1 MRVHCYIPTLFRLR
15 VLPHSLR
22 SSRQPAFN
30 IDQLNKPK
38 HSAEDRRGSPSS
50 PLCAAEFNSNRV
62 ASKIQPDSG
71 SPSDFDFERNGSNST
86 VKRPFSSVS
95 PSMENE
101 PDAKRMAAAVAAA
114 AAAAAANAADP
125 FGALRSPG
133 MQGRGPMMG
142 MPAASMMNLGPIST
156 EEVAVPDKMVG
167 LIIGRGGE
175 QISRLQAESGAKI
188 QMAPDSAGL
197 PDRTCTITG
206 SREAIGRARELI
218 NNIVQT
224 RGGPRDAGPPSVESL
239 GGQHNVGIDLTLAP
253 NVEVMIP
260 GPKVGLI
267 IGKGGETIKQLQER
281 SGTRMVVVQDGP
293 QQENEKPLR
302 IYGDPQKVEHAKQLV
317 YDLIAEKEM
326 EVSAFS
332 RGQRF
337 GSYGGGGPQQTIE
350 VAVPRSAVGVVI
362 GKNGEMIKK
371 IQNETG
377 ARVQFQQGRDDNPEE
392 RMCALTGTMN
402 QIEDARQRIEEL
414 IESVLARDSQMGRG
428 RGRTG
433 GGSTGGS
440 SMNGAPYGRS
450 PGGGSST
457 GGGWGEYGPGVGRS
471 GGPSIGMARNGQ
483 DKVEYQF
490 LVPSTKTGIIIG
502 KGGETI
508 KQINQQSGAFCELD
522 RRPPPNPNEKIFI
535 IRGSHEQVE
544 LAKRMISEKLGLGP
558 MGAPPAQGY
567 PMGQNQNAGA
577 YAAQGWGAAAYQQWP
592 GQPNDPSKADPNA
605 ANAAAWAAY
614 YQQQQFYQQPGSGAP
629 SAQSGNPGQP
639 EGNSGSVPVNPQT
652 GQPDYTAQWI
662 QYYRSI
668 GAMKDAEALEQQLKA
683 SKEIVLQGM
692 GNPAVSA
699 APAAAPAAAPTQDYS
714 AQWAAYYRSI
724 GKIGEAEAI
733 EAQARMKQSGQGG
746 QGPGQAGSAAQ
757 YGAYPG
763 AGSGGSAAAAAG
775 YYGGQPGGGQ
785 PQGGAAAYGYQGYGG
800 YGQAPSDGQ

>member
-326 EVSAFS
+326 EVSA
-332 RGQRF
+332 
-337 GSYGGGGPQQTIE
+337 
-350 VAVPRSAVGVVI
+350 
-362 GKNGEMIKK
+362 
-371 IQNETG
+371 
-377 ARVQFQQGRDDNPEE
+377 
-392 RMCALTGTMN
+392 
-402 QIEDARQRIEEL
+402 
-414 IESVLARDSQMGRG
+414 RDSQMGRG

-683 SKEIVLQGM
+683 SKGM

>member
-1 MRVHCYIPTLFRLR
+1 MRFLLVDIGHSFCFFIPQPSQNDSPFDNRSTTKRLHIFYTNKHWCSCNVIDLGVTFWR
-15 VLPHSLR
+15 PCLPPL
-22 SSRQPAFN
+22 
-30 IDQLNKPK
+30 L
-38 HSAEDRRGSPSS
+38 SPSLSSEPSLLKS
-50 PLCAAEFNSNRV
+50 PHPFPTKLANQTRLSVLLFLKLLEPILHSGQQPSFNASFDIVV

-326 EVSAFS
+326 EVS
-332 RGQRF
+332 
-337 GSYGGGGPQQTIE
+337 
-350 VAVPRSAVGVVI
+350 
-362 GKNGEMIKK
+362 GES
-371 IQNETG
+371 Q
-377 ARVQFQQGRDDNPEE
+377 
-392 RMCALTGTMN
+392 
-402 QIEDARQRIEEL
+402 
-414 IESVLARDSQMGRG
+414 ARDSQMGRG
-428 RGRTG
+428 RGRT

-683 SKEIVLQGM
+683 SKGM

>member
-1 MRVHCYIPTLFRLR
+1 MGDSVVVTTAQNN
-15 VLPHSLR
+15 SQN
-22 SSRQPAFN
+22 SAF
-30 IDQLNKPK
+30 D
-38 HSAEDRRGSPSS
+38 
-50 PLCAAEFNSNRV
+50 AAVQRAREV
-62 ASKIQPDSG
+62 ASKIQPGSA
-71 SPSDFDFERNGSNST
+71 SPSEDFERNGSSST

-218 NNIVQT
+218 MNIVQT

-239 GGQHNVGIDLTLAP
+239 GGQHSVSIDLTLAP

-326 EVSAFS
+326 EVS
-332 RGQRF
+332 
-337 GSYGGGGPQQTIE
+337 

-414 IESVLARDSQMGRG
+414 IESVLSQARDSQMGRG
-428 RGRTG
+428 RGRT

-457 GGGWGEYGPGVGRS
+457 GGGGWGEYGPGVGRS
-471 GGPSIGMARNGQ
+471 GPSMGMARNGQ

-558 MGAPPAQGY
+558 MGAPPTQGY

-683 SKEIVLQGM
+683 SKGM
-692 GNPAVSA
+692 GNAAVSA

-733 EAQARMKQSGQGG
+733 EAQARLKQSAQGG

>member
-1 MRVHCYIPTLFRLR
+1 MGD
-15 VLPHSLR
+15 
-22 SSRQPAFN
+22 SSVVVSTGQNSSQNSAFA
-30 IDQLNKPK
+30 DAVQRAKQL
-38 HSAEDRRGSPSS
+38 
-50 PLCAAEFNSNRV
+50 
-62 ASKIQPDSG
+62 ASKIQPG
-71 SPSDFDFERNGSNST
+71 PESPTESFDRNESSITT
-86 VKRPFSSVS
+86 VKRPFCSLS
-95 PSMENE
+95 PPMENE
-101 PDAKRMAAAVAAA
+101 PDSKRIAAAVAAA
-114 AAAAAANAADP
+114 AAAAAVNSDP

-133 MQGRGPMMG
+133 MPGRMMSMPAGMMG
-142 MPAASMMNLGPIST
+142 GLGPVST

-206 SREAIGRARELI
+206 SREAIARARELI
-218 NNIVQT
+218 MNIVQT

-239 GGQHNVGIDLTLAP
+239 SGQLNVGIDLTLAP

-392 RMCALTGTMN
+392 RMCALTGTMI

-414 IESVLARDSQMGRG
+414 IESARDSQMGRG

-433 GGSTGGS
+433 SG
-440 SMNGAPYGRS
+440 MNGAPYGRS
-450 PGGGSST
+450 PGGGST
-457 GGGWGEYGPGVGRS
+457 GGWGEYGPGPGRPS
-471 GGPSIGMARNGQ
+471 GPSMGGMARNGQ
-483 DKVEYQF
+483 EKVEYQF

-522 RRPPPNPNEKIFI
+522 RRPPPNPSEKIFI
-535 IRGSHEQVE
+535 IRGSHDQVE
-544 LAKRMISEKLGLGP
+544 LAKRMISEKLGLDSVMNSQGP
-558 MGAPPAQGY
+558 MGAPPTQY
-567 PMGQNQNAGA
+567 PLGQSQNPAA
-577 YAAQGWGAAAYQQWP
+577 YAAQGWSAAAAYQQQWP
-592 GQPNDPSKADPNA
+592 GQQNDPSKTDP
-605 ANAAAWAAY
+605 NAAAWAAY
-614 YQQQQFYQQPGSGAP
+614 YQQQQYFQQSGSGAP
-629 SAQSGNPGQP
+629 SAQQPGTPGQP

-668 GAMKDAEALEQQLKA
+668 GAMKDAEVLEQQLKGN
-683 SKEIVLQGM
+683 KGM
-692 GNPAVSA
+692 GSTAVPA
-699 APAAAPAAAPTQDYS
+699 APGAAQAAAPTQDYS
-714 AQWAAYYRSI
+714 AQWAAYYRSM

-733 EAQARMKQSGQGG
+733 EAQARLKQGGQGG
-746 QGPGQAGSAAQ
+746 QGPGQAGSAAAQ

-763 AGSGGSAAAAAG
+763 AGSGGSAAAAG
-775 YYGGQPGGGQ
+775 YYGAQPGGGQ
-785 PQGGAAAYGYQGYGG
+785 PQGGAAAYGYQGYGA

>member
-1 MRVHCYIPTLFRLR
+1 MEVSTGQNSIQN
-15 VLPHSLR
+15 
-22 SSRQPAFN
+22 SSFADAVQRAK
-30 IDQLNKPK
+30 QL
-38 HSAEDRRGSPSS
+38 
-50 PLCAAEFNSNRV
+50 
-62 ASKIQPDSG
+62 ASKIQSDSG
-71 SPSDFDFERNGSNST
+71 SPSRDAIERNGSSSSSAT
-86 VKRPFSSVS
+86 VKRPYSSLS
-95 PSMENE
+95 PPMESE

-114 AAAAAANAADP
+114 AAAAAAAANADA
-125 FGALRSPG
+125 FGSLRSPG
-133 MQGRGPMMG
+133 GMAGRGPGGG
-142 MPAASMMNLGPIST
+142 MAGMAGMAGATMIGLGPVSS
-156 EEVAVPDKMVG
+156 EEIAVPDKMVG

-197 PDRTCTITG
+197 SDRTCTITG
-206 SREAIGRARELI
+206 SRESIARARDLI
-218 NNIVQT
+218 MNIVQT
-224 RGGPRDAGPPSVESL
+224 RGGPRDNGPPSVESL
-239 GGQHNVGIDLTLAP
+239 TGQHSVSIDLTLAP
-253 NVEVMIP
+253 HVEVMIP

-302 IYGDPQKVEHAKQLV
+302 IYGDPLKVEHAKQLV

-326 EVSAFS
+326 EVSTYN
-332 RGQRF
+332 RTQRF

-362 GKNGEMIKK
+362 GKNGDMIKK

-377 ARVQFQQGRDDNPEE
+377 ARVQFQQGRDDNPDE

-414 IESVLARDSQMGRG
+414 IESARDSQMGRG

-433 GGSTGGS
+433 GGMGGMGS
-440 SMNGAPYGRS
+440 AGAGGMNGAPYGRS
-450 PGGGSST
+450 PGGGSSS
-457 GGGWGEYGPGVGRS
+457 GGGAGGGGGGGGSGGGGGGGAGQWGEYAASGRS
-471 GGPSIGMARNGQ
+471 SSGVMGGMARNGQ

-502 KGGETI
+502 KGGDTI

-535 IRGSHEQVE
+535 IRGSHEQVD

-558 MGAPPAQGY
+558 MGAPPSQY
-567 PMGQNQNAGA
+567 PLGQSQSAGA

-592 GQPNDPSKADPNA
+592 GQQSDPSKTDP
-605 ANAAAWAAY
+605 NAAAWAAY
-614 YQQQQFYQQPGSGAP
+614 YQQQQYFQQPGGGAASGQQP
-629 SAQSGNPGQP
+629 GTPGQP
-639 EGNSGSVPVNPQT
+639 EANSGSVPVNPQT

-668 GAMKDAEALEQQLKA
+668 GAMKDAEALEQQLKVT
-683 SKEIVLQGM
+683 KGM
-692 GNPAVSA
+692 AGSAVS
-699 APAAAPAAAPTQDYS
+699 APAAAPAATPAQDYS

-724 GKIGEAEAI
+724 GKIQEAEAI
-733 EAQARMKQSGQGG
+733 EAQARLKQSTQGG
-746 QGPGQAGSAAQ
+746 QGPGQATSAAAQ
-757 YGAYPG
+757 YGGYPG
-763 AGSGGSAAAAAG
+763 AGSGGSAAAAG
-775 YYGGQPGGGQ
+775 YYGGQPGAGQ
-785 PQGGAAAYGYQGYGG
+785 PQGGAAAYGYQGYGA
-800 YGQAPSDGQ
+800 YGQAPSEGQ

>member
-1 MRVHCYIPTLFRLR
+1 MRFLLVDIGHSFCFFIPQPSQNDSPFDNRSTTKRLHIFYTNKHWCSCNVIDLGVTFWR
-15 VLPHSLR
+15 PCLPPL
-22 SSRQPAFN
+22 
-30 IDQLNKPK
+30 L
-38 HSAEDRRGSPSS
+38 SPSLSSEPSLLKS
-50 PLCAAEFNSNRV
+50 PHPFPTKLANQTRLSVLLFLKLLEPILHSGQQPSFNASFDIVV

-326 EVSAFS
+326 EVSA
-332 RGQRF
+332 
-337 GSYGGGGPQQTIE
+337 
-350 VAVPRSAVGVVI
+350 
-362 GKNGEMIKK
+362 
-371 IQNETG
+371 
-377 ARVQFQQGRDDNPEE
+377 
-392 RMCALTGTMN
+392 
-402 QIEDARQRIEEL
+402 
-414 IESVLARDSQMGRG
+414 RDSQMGRG
-428 RGRTG
+428 RGRT

-683 SKEIVLQGM
+683 SKGM

>member
-1 MRVHCYIPTLFRLR
+1 
-15 VLPHSLR
+15 
-22 SSRQPAFN
+22 
-30 IDQLNKPK
+30 
-38 HSAEDRRGSPSS
+38 
-50 PLCAAEFNSNRV
+50 
-62 ASKIQPDSG
+62 
-71 SPSDFDFERNGSNST
+71 
-86 VKRPFSSVS
+86 
-95 PSMENE
+95 MENE
-101 PDAKRMAAAVAAA
+101 PDSKRIAAAVAAA
-114 AAAAAANAADP
+114 AAAAAAANSDH

-133 MQGRGPMMG
+133 MAGRLMNMPTG
-142 MPAASMMNLGPIST
+142 MIGGLGPVST

-206 SREAIGRARELI
+206 SREAIARARELI
-218 NNIVQT
+218 MNIVQT

-239 GGQHNVGIDLTLAP
+239 SGQLNVGIDLTLAP

-302 IYGDPQKVEHAKQLV
+302 IYGDAQKVEHAKQLV

-326 EVSAFS
+326 EVS
-332 RGQRF
+332 
-337 GSYGGGGPQQTIE
+337 

-392 RMCALTGTMN
+392 RMCALTGTMT
-402 QIEDARQRIEEL
+402 QIDDARQRIEEL

-433 GGSTGGS
+433 SG
-440 SMNGAPYGRS
+440 MNGAPYGRS
-450 PGGGSST
+450 PGGGST
-457 GGGWGEYGPGVGRS
+457 GGWGEYGPGRPS
-471 GGPSIGMARNGQ
+471 GPSMGMARNGQ
-483 DKVEYQF
+483 EKVEYQF

-522 RRPPPNPNEKIFI
+522 RRPPPNPSEKIFI
-535 IRGSHEQVE
+535 IRGSHDQVE

-558 MGAPPAQGY
+558 MGAPPTQY
-567 PMGQNQNAGA
+567 PLGQSQNPAA
-577 YAAQGWGAAAYQQWP
+577 YAAQGWSAAAAYQQQWP
-592 GQPNDPSKADPNA
+592 GQQNDPSKTDP
-605 ANAAAWAAY
+605 NAAAWAAY
-614 YQQQQFYQQPGSGAP
+614 YQQQQYFQQSGSGAP
-629 SAQSGNPGQP
+629 SAQQPGTPGQP
-639 EGNSGSVPVNPQT
+639 EGSSGSVPVNPQT

-668 GAMKDAEALEQQLKA
+668 GAMKDAEVLEQQLKGNKAMA
-683 SKEIVLQGM
+683 ST
-692 GNPAVSA
+692 AVPA
-699 APAAAPAAAPTQDYS
+699 APGAAQAAAPTQDYS
-714 AQWAAYYRSI
+714 AQWAAYYRSM

-733 EAQARMKQSGQGG
+733 EAQARLKQGGQGG
-746 QGPGQAGSAAQ
+746 QGPGQAGSAAAQ

-763 AGSGGSAAAAAG
+763 AGSGGSAAAAG
-775 YYGGQPGGGQ
+775 YYGAQPGGGQ
-785 PQGGAAAYGYQGYGG
+785 PQGGAAAYGYQGYGA

>member
-1 MRVHCYIPTLFRLR
+1 MGVMGD
-15 VLPHSLR
+15 
-22 SSRQPAFN
+22 SSVAVSTGQNSSQNSAFA
-30 IDQLNKPK
+30 DAVQRAKQL
-38 HSAEDRRGSPSS
+38 
-50 PLCAAEFNSNRV
+50 
-62 ASKIQPDSG
+62 ASKIQPGPG
-71 SPSDFDFERNGSNST
+71 SPSEDFERNDSSITT
-86 VKRPFSSVS
+86 VKRPFSSLS
-95 PSMENE
+95 PPMENE
-101 PDAKRMAAAVAAA
+101 PDSKRIAAAVAAA
-114 AAAAAANAADP
+114 AAAAAAANADP

-133 MQGRGPMMG
+133 MQGRGPMMS
-142 MPAASMMNLGPIST
+142 MPAGMMGGLGPVST

-206 SREAIGRARELI
+206 SREAIARARELI
-218 NNIVQT
+218 MNIVQT

-239 GGQHNVGIDLTLAP
+239 SGQLNVGIDLTLAP

-326 EVSAFS
+326 EVS
-332 RGQRF
+332 
-337 GSYGGGGPQQTIE
+337 

-402 QIEDARQRIEEL
+402 QIDDARQRIEEL
-414 IESVLARDSQMGRG
+414 IESARDSQMGRG

-433 GGSTGGS
+433 SG
-440 SMNGAPYGRS
+440 MNGAPYGRS
-450 PGGGSST
+450 PGGGST
-457 GGGWGEYGPGVGRS
+457 GGWGEYGPGPGRPS
-471 GGPSIGMARNGQ
+471 GPSMGGMARNGQ
-483 DKVEYQF
+483 EKVEYQF

-522 RRPPPNPNEKIFI
+522 RRPPPNPSEKIFI
-535 IRGSHEQVE
+535 IRGSHDQVE
-544 LAKRMISEKLGLGP
+544 LAKRMISEKLGLDSVMNSQGP
-558 MGAPPAQGY
+558 MGAPPTQY
-567 PMGQNQNAGA
+567 PLGQSQNPAA
-577 YAAQGWGAAAYQQWP
+577 YAAQGWSAAAAYQQQWP
-592 GQPNDPSKADPNA
+592 GQQNDPSKADPNA
-605 ANAAAWAAY
+605 AAWAAY
-614 YQQQQFYQQPGSGAP
+614 YQRQQYFQQSGSGAP
-629 SAQSGNPGQP
+629 SAQQPGTPGQP

-668 GAMKDAEALEQQLKA
+668 GAMKDAEVLEQQLKGN
-683 SKEIVLQGM
+683 KGM
-692 GNPAVSA
+692 GSTAVPA
-699 APAAAPAAAPTQDYS
+699 APGAAQAAAPTQDYS
-714 AQWAAYYRSI
+714 AQWAAYYRSM

-733 EAQARMKQSGQGG
+733 EAQARLKQVTK
-746 QGPGQAGSAAQ
+746 AT
-757 YGAYPG
+757 
-763 AGSGGSAAAAAG
+763 
-775 YYGGQPGGGQ
+775 
-785 PQGGAAAYGYQGYGG
+785 
-800 YGQAPSDGQ
+800 